1 MSSLYGT
8 TQAYNP
14 LDSTYLALAPSCGDK
29 IFGTNINYCDLVRWG
44 ILDGEENDPRV
55 LDLYESQQAQKT
67 SVFKNFAKE
76 RKDTTSGATSV
87 LSLLNQLPELS
98 NFREAVYR
106 SGWNKYIDQ
115 ASDLFKV
122 TLFVPLNSA
131 FPKLGPRKPL
141 WNGIVGGV
149 ESDLRAI
156 MQAHTLPFGFEQSAA
171 YNRKLRLYTALP
183 SFSVFMDG
191 TGEVRENLNL
201 YTVSNDLLTLQYPEP
216 IKRINVGQAYYTN
229 NGALYVID
237 DVLRPNL

>member
-122 TLFVPLNSA
+122 TLFAPLNSA
-131 FPKLGPRKPL
+131 FPKLAPRKPL

-216 IKRINVGQAYYTN
+216 IKRINVGQGYYTN